1 MNGIMDRFNR
11 WYSEYPRKVGKDQ
24 AIKTWIKLNPDDE
37 TTDAMISALSW
48 QKNLPEWNKE
58 REFIPHPSTWLNAG
72 RWKDEQ
78 PIAMNGKMNGKAN
91 GAAVDE
97 ETWKRNYRERYRLQ
111 GVEISDENLEFSWN
125 NYISGRMRQ

>member
-1 MNGIMDRFNR
+1 
-11 WYSEYPRKVGKDQ
+11 
-24 AIKTWIKLNPDDE
+24 
-37 TTDAMISALSW
+37 
-48 QKNLPEWNKE
+48 
-58 REFIPHPSTWLNAG
+58 
-72 RWKDEQ
+72 
-78 PIAMNGKMNGKAN
+78 MNGKMNGKAN